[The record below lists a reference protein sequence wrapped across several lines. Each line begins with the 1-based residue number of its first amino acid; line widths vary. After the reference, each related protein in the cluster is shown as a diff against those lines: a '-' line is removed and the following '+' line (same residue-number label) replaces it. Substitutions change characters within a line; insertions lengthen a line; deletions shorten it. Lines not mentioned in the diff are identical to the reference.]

1 VTYSAGDL
9 RGRAVTVK
17 VPATSANLGPGFD
30 TLGLAL
36 ALYDELQVTVR
47 DEPGATV
54 EVIGVGEGEVPT
66 DEANLVV
73 QAIAHTFQAVGH
85 PIPGL
90 DLVARN
96 NIPHGRG
103 MGSSGAAI
111 VSGIMAAKG
120 LLEGIVDID
129 AQGLLALANDMEGHP
144 DNVAP
149 ALFGGLTIAWVTP
162 EGPRFKKLIVHRGV
176 SPLVFVPEHVMSTAL
191 ARSLQPQSVPHEDA
205 VFNVSRSALLVAAL
219 IQSPELLHAAT
230 EDKLHQ
236 SYRASAMPETDRL
249 ITLLR
254 ENGFAAVV
262 SGAGPSILV
271 LCSDPSQRL
280 AAAELVA
287 QKAETRWQPLM
298 LAVDFK
304 GATVA
309 ALASGLSDA
318 DPSDTDPSDSA
329 ARSDTPAA

>member
-1 VTYSAGDL
+1 M
-9 RGRAVTVK
+9 RGRTVAVK

-36 ALYDELQVTVR
+36 ALYDELEVSVR

-54 EVIGVGEGEVPT
+54 EVVGVGEGEVAT
-66 DEANLVV
+66 DESNLVV
-73 QAIAHTFQAVGH
+73 RAIAHTFDAVGV
-85 PIPGL
+85 PMPGL
-90 DLVARN
+90 NLRARN
-96 NIPHGRG
+96 SIPHGRG
-103 MGSSGAAI
+103 LGSSGAAI

-120 LLEGIVDID
+120 LLEGVVDLD
-129 AQGLLALANDMEGHP
+129 AQQLLALANDMEGHP

-176 SPLVFVPEHVMSTAL
+176 SPLVLVPEHVMSTAL

-271 LCSDPSQRL
+271 LGSDPSQRL
-280 AAAELVA
+280 AAAKLVEEAA
-287 QKAETRWQPLM
+287 QTRWQPLM

-309 ALASGLSDA
+309 RVEPASA
-318 DPSDTDPSDSA
+318 
-329 ARSDTPAA
+329 DTPAA

>member
-1 VTYSAGDL
+1 
-9 RGRAVTVK
+9 VK

-36 ALYDELQVTVR
+36 ALYDELEVSVR

-54 EVIGVGEGEVPT
+54 EVIGVGAGEVPT
-66 DEANLVV
+66 DESNLVV
-73 QAIAHTFQAVGH
+73 RAIAHTFAAVGV
-85 PIPGL
+85 PLPGL
-90 DLVARN
+90 HLVARN

-103 MGSSGAAI
+103 LGSSGAAI

-120 LLEGIVDID
+120 LLDGIVAFD
-129 AQGLLALANDMEGHP
+129 ADRLLGLANDMEGHP

-149 ALFGGLTIAWVTP
+149 ALFGGLTIAWVT
-162 EGPRFKKLIVHRGV
+162 ETGPRFKKLIVHRGV
-176 SPLVFVPEHVMSTAL
+176 SPLVLVPEHVMSTAL
-191 ARSLQPQSVPHEDA
+191 ARSLQPESVPHEDA

-254 ENGFAAVV
+254 ANGFAAVV

-271 LCSDPSQRL
+271 LGSDPGQRL
-280 AAAELVA
+280 DAAGLVA
-287 QKAETRWQPLM
+287 REAQTRWQPLM

-304 GATVA
+304 GATA
-309 ALASGLSDA
+309 TLHEAEPADA
-318 DPSDTDPSDSA
+318 
-329 ARSDTPAA
+329 PAA

>member
-1 VTYSAGDL
+1 VTSPDL
-9 RGRAVTVK
+9 RGRTVAVK

-36 ALYDELQVTVR
+36 ALYDELEVAVR

-66 DEANLVV
+66 DESNLVV
-73 QAIAHTFQAVGH
+73 RAIAHTFDAVGV
-85 PIPGL
+85 PLPGL
-90 DLVARN
+90 NLRARN
-96 NIPHGRG
+96 SIPHGRG

-120 LLEGIVDID
+120 LLEGVVDLD
-129 AQGLLALANDMEGHP
+129 AQQLLALANDMEGHP

-176 SPLVFVPEHVMSTAL
+176 SPLVLVPEHVMSTAL
-191 ARSLQPQSVPHEDA
+191 ARSLQPPSVPHEDA

-254 ENGFAAVV
+254 DNGFAAVV

-271 LCSDPSQRL
+271 LGSDPSQRL
-280 AAAELVA
+280 AAARLVEEAA
-287 QKAETRWQPLM
+287 QTRWQPLM

-304 GATVA
+304 GATVSRVSEGA
-309 ALASGLSDA
+309 
-318 DPSDTDPSDSA
+318 
-329 ARSDTPAA
+329 DTPAA

>member
-85 PIPGL
+85 PMPGL

-96 NIPHGRG
+96 SIPHGRG

-309 ALASGLSDA
+309 ALATGLSDA
-318 DPSDTDPSDSA
+318 DLSDTT